1 MTFIETIKEALK
13 DPLGFL
19 PSKDAIAKQLNSVE
33 LTKLILPVIAL
44 IGSGLTVDH
53 VAEFLTQNQTSF
65 GIYGG
70 TVAAIAALIVQFNRL
85 RNQGEV
91 K

>member
-1 MTFIETIKEALK
+1 MKFIDVIKEVLK

-19 PSKDAIAKQLNSVE
+19 PSKDAVAKQLNSIE
-33 LTKLILPVIAL
+33 LTKLLVPVVAL

-53 VAEFLTQNQTSF
+53 IAEFLTQNQSSF

-70 TVAAIAALIVQFNRL
+70 TVAAVAALIVQFNRL
-85 RNQGEV
+85 RNQGKTE
-91 K
+91 